1 MILFLVKSSCQT
13 GASQILFASLPIAM
27 LSILLCFYLL
37 HIASSLVILNPA
49 TETIAHTAAAFGWYY
64 GNATIM
70 GRVEE
75 SEPFDAC
82 SQLVRNMENKI
93 VLATRG
99 WSTACSFE
107 EKVKNVVP
115 PRGGSFL
122 D

>member
-1 MILFLVKSSCQT
+1 M
-13 GASQILFASLPIAM
+13 P
-27 LSILLCFYLL
+27 SILLCLYLL
-37 HIASSLVILNPA
+37 QIASSLVILNSE

-64 GNATIM
+64 GNATIT

-99 WSTACSFE
+99 GSTACSFE
-107 EKVKNVVP
+107 EKVNNVAHS
-115 PRGGSFL
+115 RGGSFL